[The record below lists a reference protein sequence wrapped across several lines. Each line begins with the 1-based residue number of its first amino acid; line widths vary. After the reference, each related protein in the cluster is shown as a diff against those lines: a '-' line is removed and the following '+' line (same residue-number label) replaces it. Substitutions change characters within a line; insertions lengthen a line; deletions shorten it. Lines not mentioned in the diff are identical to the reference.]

1 MHSMINA
8 AFARPVA
15 IIFML
20 LIILMMGLNSWVN
33 IPKEANPDVEIPVA
47 YVSVSYSGISP
58 NDAEKLLVK
67 PLEKQ
72 LRSVAGLDKMTSV
85 ASEGYASV
93 TLEFLAGEDIDLV
106 LDDVRKAVDDAKP
119 DLPASADEPTVNEI
133 SLALFPIL
141 TAALYGN
148 IDERSLVFQ
157 ARELKDRLEAVDGI
171 LEVDIGGDRD
181 EVIEILIDAGAME
194 AYGLNPSTVIG
205 LVSANNRLVTA
216 GAIDTGAGRLV
227 VKVPGVI
234 DTLEDLNNM
243 PIKIADGTT
252 IHFSD
257 IATVRRA
264 FDDANSWSRVNGQ
277 SSIVLDVKKRIG
289 ANIIEVVDAA
299 REIIDRDAAL
309 IPGDVNV
316 SYLYDDSKTVKTL
329 LSDLGNNVSAAVVIV
344 MVVVVAS
351 LGLRN
356 ASLVGLAI
364 PGSFLIGIS
373 ILSFLGVTMNIVVLF
388 SLILVAGM
396 LVDGVIVTTE
406 YADRRLAQKADR
418 KQAYREGALRMSWPI
433 IASTITTLMV
443 FLPLLFWPGIVG
455 GFMKYLPI
463 TVIAV
468 LSASLFMALIFIPVL
483 GGIIGKKANS
493 SAQSHR
499 SAPRSYRWILKRAL
513 HYPLMVVV
521 AVAGFMVFS
530 FTTYFSAGLGV
541 SFFPDIEPEQ
551 AVVQILARGDLA
563 AEERDK
569 LVQNA
574 ESRILDLEGVSAK
587 YAKSQPA
594 SGQDAV
600 DSIGFIRTVF
610 VDWQERDKASI
621 LMDEMRARLDG
632 LAGVEINI
640 QAQQDGPGGGRPIHV
655 EIFNDDLDKAAM
667 ATSEVIAIMEELG
680 GFVDITDSRPL
691 PGIEW
696 TIQIDRDQAARHGV
710 SIADIGNMVKMLT
723 KGIDISDYRPDDSDD
738 EIDIRLR
745 FQKAQRNL
753 DRLEE
758 LRIPTSNGAYVP
770 LSVFA
775 SLIPQPK
782 GGDIQRKNGKRFY
795 YIDADVGE
803 GLLPANKIIELQTA
817 LSDKSLSGDSQLAFG
832 GENEDIEETQSFLG
846 SSFALSLCL
855 MMLVLMIQFNSVW
868 QTFVTMSAIILSSGG
883 VFLGLWLMD
892 RPFGVV
898 MSGLGIIALAGVVVN
913 NNIVLIDTFNEYRKK
928 GYSAKEAAFH
938 AGLARFRPVVLTAVT
953 TILGLVPMVFEL
965 TIQFADRDVFVGAPS
980 SQWWTDLSSTIAGG
994 LTFATIL
1001 TLLATPALLVLG
1013 ANVDSQL
1020 SRLKSAIIAKLSR
1033 KAKTASAMPLDD
1045 GRQTP

>member
-1 MHSMINA
+1 MIALIKA
-8 AFARPVA
+8 AFSRPGA
-15 IIFML
+15 ILLML
-20 LIILMMGLNSWVN
+20 FIILGMGLNAFN
-33 IPKEANPDVEIPVA
+33 TIPKEANPDVEIPVA

-72 LRSVAGLDKMTSV
+72 LRSVAGLDKMTAV
-85 ASEGYASV
+85 ASEGYAAI

-106 LDDVRKAVDDAKP
+106 LEDVRKAVDDAKP
-119 DLPASADEPTVNEI
+119 DLPASADEPKVNEI

-141 TAALYGN
+141 TAALYGDV
-148 IDERSLVFQ
+148 DERTLVFA
-157 ARELKDRLEAVDGI
+157 ARDLKDKLEAQDGI
-171 LEVDIGGDRD
+171 LEVEIGGDRD
-181 EVIEILIDAGAME
+181 EVVEILIDAGAME
-194 AYGLNPSTVIG
+194 AYGLDPSTVIS
-205 LVSANNRLVTA
+205 LVSANNQLVTA

-234 DTLEDLNNM
+234 ETLEELANM
-243 PIKIADGTT
+243 PIKVGDGTT

-264 FDDANSWSRVNGQ
+264 FDDANGWSRVNGQ
-277 SSIVLDVKKRIG
+277 SSIVLDVKKRVG
-289 ANIIEVVDAA
+289 ANVLEVVEAA
-299 REIIDRDAAL
+299 RTIIDEEAPL
-309 IPGDVNV
+309 IPGDVKV
-316 SYLYDDSKTVKTL
+316 SYLYDDSKTVNTL

-344 MVVVVAS
+344 MVVIVAS

-356 ASLVGLAI
+356 ATLVGLAI
-364 PGSFLIGIS
+364 PGSFLIGIT
-373 ILSFLGVTMNIVVLF
+373 ILSYIGVTMNLVVLF

-396 LVDGVIVTTE
+396 LVDGVIVTIE
-406 YADRRLAQKADR
+406 YADRRLAQQVPR
-418 KQAYREGALRMSWPI
+418 KQAYLEGASRMAWPI

-468 LSASLFMALIFIPVL
+468 LSASLIMALIFVPVM
-483 GGIIGKKANS
+483 GGMFGKKAVTT
-493 SAQSHR
+493 ATPHR
-499 SAPRSYRWILKRAL
+499 SAPRSYRWILKRAIR
-513 HYPLMVVV
+513 YPFMVVL

-530 FTTYFSAGLGV
+530 FGAYFSAGLGV
-541 SFFPDIEPEQ
+541 TFFPDVEPEQ

-563 AEERDK
+563 AEERDQ
-569 LVQNA
+569 LVQQA
-574 ESRILDLEGVSAK
+574 EGRILDLGGITAK

-594 SGQDAV
+594 SGQDAA

-610 VDWQERDKASI
+610 DDWQDRQKATI
-621 LMDEMRARLDG
+621 LMDDMRARLDG
-632 LAGVEINI
+632 LAGVDINI
-640 QAQQDGPGGGRPIHV
+640 QAQQDGPGGGRPINI
-655 EIFNDDLDKAAM
+655 EIYNNDLGVAAR
-667 ATSEVIAIMEELG
+667 ATEEIIALMEEMG
-680 GFVDITDSRPL
+680 GFVDISDSRPL

-696 TIQIDRDQAARHGV
+696 TIQIDRDEAARHGV
-710 SIADIGNMVKMLT
+710 SIDSIGNMVKLIT
-723 KGIDISDYRPDDSDD
+723 RGIDISDYRPDDSDD
-738 EIDIRLR
+738 ELDVKLRL
-745 FQKAQRNL
+745 QKDQRNL

-758 LRIPTSNGAYVP
+758 LRIPTVTGNYVP

-775 SLIPQPK
+775 QLIPQPK
-782 GGDIQRKNGKRFY
+782 GGDIQRKNGNRFY
-795 YIDADVGE
+795 YIDADVEE
-803 GLLPANKIIELQTA
+803 GLLPATQIAALQTA
-817 LSDKSLSGDSQLAFG
+817 LADVSLSGDSQISFG
-832 GENEDIEETQSFLG
+832 GENEDIAETQAFLG

-855 MMLVLMIQFNSVW
+855 MVLILMIQFNSAW

-883 VFLGLWLMD
+883 VFLGLWLIG

-913 NNIVLIDTFNEYRKK
+913 NNIVLIDTFNEFRRK
-928 GYSAKEAAFH
+928 GYTAQQAAFH
-938 AGLARFRPVVLTAVT
+938 AGLARFRPVILTAVT

-965 TIQFADRDVFVGAPS
+965 TIQFADRDVLVGAPS

-1013 ANVDSQL
+1013 SNVDARL
-1020 SRLKSAIIAKLSR
+1020 SRFMSWLAAKLR
-1033 KAKTASAMPLDD
+1033 KSTRPQMAEPAE
-1045 GRQTP
+1045 